1 MALELIVAL
10 TLVVANGFF
19 VATEFAVARL
29 RLTEVIEMER
39 AGRPGAKSARHAV
52 EHIDAY
58 LAACQLGITLASIAL
73 GVIGK
78 PAFEELL
85 RPVLGDGASVA
96 GFGLAAASAF
106 LIITLLHVVVGEL
119 APKSVAISRTR
130 PTALLVAPW
139 MRAFYLMTKPAV
151 DLFNGMG
158 NLLLKPFGIPPASEA
173 GHSPHSE
180 SELRALLRQSSEQ
193 GLIGDED
200 QRLTDNVFAFGDR
213 RVREIMQP
221 RPEVA
226 FLTRQSDLEDAVRLA
241 RATGHSRFPLCDE
254 AGGLDAAVGVIHVKD
269 LVTADPPPTA
279 LEQLARPLGRVS
291 ESMLLG
297 ELLRE
302 LRREKRHVTLVVDEH
317 GTTVGLVTLED
328 VLEELVGEIED
339 EFDAEQLR
347 LITRDGDDALVD
359 AQAPLR
365 LLSEELGLEVSDHHE
380 ATIGG
385 YLLERLGRLPEVGE
399 KVPLDGFVVEVIAV
413 GEGRL
418 EWLRLSPRAPQ

>member
-1 MALELIVAL
+1 
-10 TLVVANGFF
+10 
-19 VATEFAVARL
+19 
-29 RLTEVIEMER
+29 MER

-58 LAACQLGITLASIAL
+58 LAACQLGITLASIGL
-73 GVIGK
+73 GVVGK
-78 PAFEELL
+78 PAFEKLV
-85 RPVLGDGASVA
+85 RPVLGEDADVA
-96 GFGLAAASAF
+96 GIGLAAAFAF

-130 PTALLVAPW
+130 RTAVLVAPW

-180 SELRALLRQSSEQ
+180 DELRALMRQSSEQ
-193 GLIGDED
+193 GLIEYDD
-200 QRLTDNVFAFGDR
+200 QLLTDNVFAFGDR
-213 RVREIMQP
+213 RAREVMRP
-221 RPEVA
+221 RPEIA
-226 FLTRQSDLEDAVRLA
+226 FLTLQSGVDEAVRLA
-241 RATGHSRFPLCDE
+241 RATGHTRFPLCDVT
-254 AGGLDAAVGVIHVKD
+254 GGLDAARGVVHVKD
-269 LVTADPPPTA
+269 LLTADPPPA
-279 LEQLARPLGRVS
+279 GLEELARPLGRVS

-302 LRREKRHVTLVVDEH
+302 LRREKRHMALVVDEH
-317 GTTVGLVTLED
+317 GTTIGLVTLED

-339 EFDAEQLR
+339 EFDADQGSP
-347 LITRDGDDALVD
+347 IARDGDDAVVD

-365 LLSEELGLEVSDHHE
+365 LLSEELGLEVSGHHE

-385 YLLERLGRLPEVGE
+385 HLLERLGRMPEVGE
-399 KVPLDGFVVEVIAV
+399 RLLLDSFVAEVIAV
-413 GEGRL
+413 GEGRI
-418 EWLRLSPRAPQ
+418 ERLRLSPRPKR

>member
-1 MALELIVAL
+1 MAFELIVAL
-10 TLVVANGFF
+10 ALVVANGFF
-19 VATEFAVARL
+19 VATEFGVARL
-29 RLTEVIEMER
+29 RLTEVIELER
-39 AGRPGAKSARHAV
+39 AGRPGARSARHAV

-58 LAACQLGITLASIAL
+58 LAACQLGITLASIGL
-73 GVIGK
+73 GVVGK

-85 RPVLGDGASVA
+85 TPMLGEGASVA
-96 GFGLAAASAF
+96 GFGLAAAFAF
-106 LIITLLHVVVGEL
+106 GIITLLHVVVGEL

-130 PTALLVAPW
+130 RTALLVAPW

-151 DLFNGMG
+151 DLFNAMG

-180 SELRALLRQSSEQ
+180 DELRALLRQSSEQ
-193 GLIGDED
+193 GLIEHED

-221 RPEVA
+221 RPEIA
-226 FLTRQSDLEDAVRLA
+226 FLTLQSGPEEAVHRA
-241 RATGHSRFPLCDE
+241 RDTGHTRFPLCDD
-254 AGGLDAAVGVIHVKD
+254 AGGLDAATAVVHVKD

-279 LEQLARPLGRVS
+279 LEHLARPLGRVS

-302 LRREKRHVTLVVDEH
+302 LRREKRHMALVVDEH
-317 GTTVGLVTLED
+317 GTTIGLVTLED

-339 EFDAEQLR
+339 EFDAEQVR

-385 YLLERLGRLPEVGE
+385 HLLERLGRLPAVGE
-399 KVPLDGFVVEVIAV
+399 TVPLDGFVAEIVAV

-418 EWLRLSPRAPQ
+418 ERLRLSPQAPQ

>member
-10 TLVVANGFF
+10 ALVVANGLF
-19 VATEFAVARL
+19 VATEFGVARL
-29 RLTEVIEMER
+29 RLTEAIEMER

-58 LAACQLGITLASIAL
+58 LAACQLGITLASIGL
-73 GVIGK
+73 GVVGK

-85 RPVLGDGASVA
+85 RPLLGEGASVG
-96 GFGLAAASAF
+96 GFGLAAAFAF
-106 LIITLLHVVVGEL
+106 GIITLLHVVVGEL

-130 PTALLVAPW
+130 RTTLLVAPW

-151 DLFNGMG
+151 DLFNAMG

-180 SELRALLRQSSEQ
+180 DELRALLRQSSEQ
-193 GLIGDED
+193 GLIEHDD

-221 RPEVA
+221 RPAIA
-226 FLTRQSDLEDAVRLA
+226 FLTLQSGLEDAVRLA
-241 RATGHSRFPLCDE
+241 RATGHTRFPLCDE
-254 AGGLDAAVGVIHVKD
+254 TGGLDAARGVVHVKD

-279 LEQLARPLGRVS
+279 LEQLARALGRVS

-302 LRREKRHVTLVVDEH
+302 LRRERRHMALVVDEH

-339 EFDAEQLR
+339 EFDAEQVR
-347 LITRDGDDALVD
+347 LITRDGDDAVVD

-365 LLSEELGLEVSDHHE
+365 LLSEELGLEVSGHHE

-399 KVPLDGFVVEVIAV
+399 TVALDGFVAEVIAV

-418 EWLRLSPRAPQ
+418 ERLRLSPKAQR